1 MSNRSDH
8 KSGNTS
14 DSKSDAKFD
23 TKSDRRLARIE
34 KSLEKLADQQ
44 ADLCAQVARLAG
56 KLDHSPQSE
65 ESLIEFLDQFRAG
78 EALGE
83 ASLGAWIAVSDT
95 ECLRGG
101 LRTVQMREGMHAR
114 LLEQRLKELGGSP
127 SFEIPEAIYN
137 SVMQSA
143 ADPDKSD
150 AQKVLEFTQQF
161 PDIDQAL
168 AKIYQHADRADDE
181 TQSLL
186 RTIAQDERST
196 LEFLAE
202 ACGQLNPD

>member
-1 MSNRSDH
+1 MSSKPERSDSTD
-8 KSGNTS
+8 KRL
-14 DSKSDAKFD
+14 SK
-23 TKSDRRLARIE
+23 IE

-44 ADLCAQVARLAG
+44 AEMCAQVAQLASG
-56 KLDHSPQSE
+56 LDSKGSATIGNAE
-65 ESLIEFLDQFRAG
+65 LIGFLDQFRAG

-114 LLEQRLKELGGSP
+114 LLEQRIKELGGSP
-127 SFEIPEAIYN
+127 SFELPEAVYN
-137 SVMQSA
+137 A
-143 ADPDKSD
+143 AMTGAGDADKGD

-161 PDIDQAL
+161 PDIDKAL
-168 AKIYQHADRADDE
+168 AKIYEHADRADEE

-202 ACGQLNPD
+202 ACQQLNG

>member
-1 MSNRSDH
+1 MS
-8 KSGNTS
+8 
-14 DSKSDAKFD
+14 SKSDS
-23 TKSDRRLARIE
+23 SDKRLSKIE

-44 ADLCAQVARLAG
+44 AELCAQVAQLAG
-56 KLDHSPQSE
+56 KLDSRGSAPLGNDE
-65 ESLIEFLDQFRAG
+65 LIGFLDQFRAG

-114 LLEQRLKELGGSP
+114 LLEQRIKELGGAP
-127 SFEIPEAIYN
+127 SFEIPEAYYN
-137 SVMQSA
+137 SVMEGA
-143 ADPDKSD
+143 ADADKSD
-150 AQKVLEFTQQF
+150 AQKVLDFTQQF

-168 AKIYQHADRADDE
+168 AKIYEHADRADEE
-181 TQSLL
+181 TAALL

-202 ACGQLNPD
+202 ACQQLNG

>member
-1 MSNRSDH
+1 MSERPD
-8 KSGNTS
+8 
-14 DSKSDAKFD
+14 
-23 TKSDRRLARIE
+23 KSDRSDKSDKRLAKIE
-34 KSLEKLADQQ
+34 KSLAQIAAQQ
-44 ADLCAQVARLAG
+44 SDLCAQLARLTD
-56 KLDHSPQSE
+56 KLEQSPPDNAP
-65 ESLIEFLDQFRAG
+65 LIEFLDQFRAG

-83 ASLGAWIAVSDT
+83 ASLGAWIAVSKT

-114 LLEQRLKELGGSP
+114 LLEQRIKELGGSP
-127 SFEIPEAIYN
+127 SFELPEAVYEK
-137 SVMQSA
+137 VMEGA
-143 ADPDKSD
+143 GDPDKSD

-168 AKIYQHADRADDE
+168 ARIYEHADKADEE

-196 LEFLAE
+196 LEFLVE
-202 ACGQLNPD
+202 ACGQLNPA